1 MDDNF
6 SKANT
11 KCFAM
16 KPKTKLTFKNITKPK
31 NMWLKI
37 VISSWPKKELTT
49 TYSMILC
56 GDVRKIWHIKTT
68 RNTGTYKTH
77 SDRHGIF

>member
-31 NMWLKI
+31 NM
-37 VISSWPKKELTT
+37 
-49 TYSMILC
+49 
-56 GDVRKIWHIKTT
+56 
-68 RNTGTYKTH
+68 
-77 SDRHGIF
+77 